1 MGKTYDRI
9 DPLPLPVLPSPL
21 PVLPSPLPAQT

>member
-21 PVLPSPLPAQT
+21 PALPALPAQT